1 MARFMVKVLLLA
13 CTLLIGML
21 LGIQQAEHGI
31 FSILG
36 VHTFQGD
43 IEVEMTD
50 EGHEAKSIDHYIKR
64 IDGDEVEVGYV
75 NDPFSLKEL
84 EEKEEEWA
92 LTHSQNRYSKIG
104 NALGEMVY
112 SASQKGAEWFANQLA
127 KLL

>member
-1 MARFMVKVLLLA
+1 
-13 CTLLIGML
+13 
-21 LGIQQAEHGI
+21 
-31 FSILG
+31 
-36 VHTFQGD
+36 
-43 IEVEMTD
+43 MTD
-50 EGHEAKSIDHYIKR
+50 GHHEAKSIDHYIKR